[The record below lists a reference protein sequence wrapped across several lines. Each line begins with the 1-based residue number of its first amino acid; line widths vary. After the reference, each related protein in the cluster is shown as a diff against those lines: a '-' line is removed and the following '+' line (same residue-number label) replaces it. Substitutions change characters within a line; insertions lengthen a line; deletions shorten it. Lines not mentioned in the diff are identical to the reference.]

1 MTETVTIDLGLGE
14 TVVAEVIGDLPF
26 QDLDGDMYGDVGVSR
41 RVAELGTAVAMTM
54 EQVRGTVRSVG
65 RWAAETVTDG
75 AGSPDTFEVEFG
87 LRLAVKSG
95 QLLGVIAE
103 AGSEASLTVRMSWD
117 LAGRRAARADGA
129 GAPEDGGAGAAAG
142 GGTGAPAGGGAGG
155 AAATGAPE

>member
-1 MTETVTIDLGLGE
+1 MTETMTIDLGLGE

-142 GGTGAPAGGGAGG
+142 GGTGAPAGG